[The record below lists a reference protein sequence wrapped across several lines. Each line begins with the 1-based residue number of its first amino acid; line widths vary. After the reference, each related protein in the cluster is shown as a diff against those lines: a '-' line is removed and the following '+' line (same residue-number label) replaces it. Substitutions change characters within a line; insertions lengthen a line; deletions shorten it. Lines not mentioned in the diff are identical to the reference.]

1 MWLRRWFEPG
11 SPARISSTGPILLI
25 LLILLFLGATGTMIP
40 VRAQSGLD
48 LVVPTV
54 RVVSAGGEELGV
66 IEVAAINGSPGAGT
80 PGPVLFVP
88 GPGAPASTFSPPGTF
103 DAVIR
108 GGVVEAINLEGN
120 TPVPADGWVLSIPP
134 QEIGSAIRAGLK
146 LGARVNVD
154 LFSVE
159 APAESVT
166 RTISGFDR
174 SRGTDELI
182 VYRPGGGRTRTLT
195 NQWGFEV
202 VVVKDRVTSLG
213 GNNQAIP
220 ADGFVL
226 SGHGASAD
234 WLRAHAEVGQKVEI
248 RGTQLTLTTDAT
260 TVILGAEQALAGARS
275 ALARAER
282 GWADVPYGTVKQ
294 EIARAEEKLARALA
308 LVSVSGTA
316 DSGTAGRGPEA
327 VPVAEAIRLAAEAR
341 FLAERALLL
350 AIPSASVS
358 LRGAWYRPVETSA
371 EEIATTLD
379 RFAAAGFNALFLE
392 MFWDGRTLW
401 PSDIGKQLDQ
411 FRGWD
416 PAAVWVEEAHRRGIE
431 LHAWV
436 HIFNVGERGAFSPGP
451 IIEAHP
457 DWALRTFD
465 GSLESPLE
473 PGLVYVDPAAPA
485 VHEYL
490 ASLFTELV
498 TKYPLDGFEFD
509 YIRYPAGAGQTATA
523 LMTSEAGRAAYRAET
538 GVDPLELRPNRP
550 ADAWRQW
557 NQWRMQQVTR
567 FVAEM
572 GAKLRQI
579 RPNLLLSA
587 AVMADPSDARS
598 SKLQDWPT
606 WLKEGYLDFIS
617 AMAYAEDDVE
627 WVRGRASEM
636 ARQAAAGGKAFAATG
651 ITTSS
656 GPLAVAQAEAVLE
669 AANAGV
675 VFFAF
680 NYADGGQLW
689 QLRSGPFRLP
699 ASPPYRTA
707 EAARRLGER
716 IRERLSGKEPG
727 DPLYQAARAHPDLAR
742 EVEAALSDPVSSR
755 GLERLHAALARLAET
770 TATAPPDGAGAA
782 GEWLLDQIDWLIRAA
797 GPET

>member
-1 MWLRRWFEPG
+1 MQLWRLFETGRSRRLWPVWLV
-11 SPARISSTGPILLI
+11 
-25 LLILLFLGATGTMIP
+25 FLAAAGTMIP
-40 VRAQSGLD
+40 ARAQSGLD

-54 RVVSAGGEELGV
+54 QVVSAGGEEPGV
-66 IEVAAINGSPGAGT
+66 IKVAAINGSPGAGT

-108 GGVVEAINLEGN
+108 AGVVEAINLEGN

-159 APAESVT
+159 APAKSVT

-226 SGHGASAD
+226 SGHGASAA

-248 RGTQLTLTTDAT
+248 RGTELTLTTDAT
-260 TVILGAEQALAGARS
+260 TVILGAEQALDRARS

-282 GWADVPYGTVKQ
+282 GWADVPYGAVKQ
-294 EIARAEEKLARALA
+294 EIANAEERLARARA
-308 LVSVSGTA
+308 LVSGTA
-316 DSGTAGRGPEA
+316 ERGPEA
-327 VPVAEAIRLAAEAR
+327 LPVAGVIRLAAEAR

-416 PAAVWVEEAHRRGIE
+416 PVAVWVEEAHRRGIE

-550 ADAWRQW
+550 AGAWRQW